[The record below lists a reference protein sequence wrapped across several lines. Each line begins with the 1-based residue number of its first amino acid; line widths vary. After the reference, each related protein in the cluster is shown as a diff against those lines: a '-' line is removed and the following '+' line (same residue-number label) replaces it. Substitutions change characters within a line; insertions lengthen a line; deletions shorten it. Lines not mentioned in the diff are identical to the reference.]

1 MPDYENLPAT
11 TPFMLRDDGV
21 LLKCGDIHP
30 YIFMSVKS
38 SLNTNLKTLNNHLDF
53 LEWFYKNTLQKDVKT
68 LIDKYKQTKDTSLL
82 SELNTLTNN
91 EFCRVRTSNY
101 KVPYGGNN
109 GRIYF
114 RISSNNGFN
123 WFDAIYNTILKYDNL
138 DYVTVVKDAQAFKDV
153 RDFDYYKIG
162 GKEINRMP
170 IEEFLTLL
178 GNPILESKESL
189 TEKAKSEEGVEMK
202 DLKETPAVSGVK
214 SNGIYS
220 VMNSAWIKEP
230 VKEDI
235 PEVDHEA
242 FEKLFKEWEDKYF
255 DLINKVGGESTIDEP
270 EDDVLV
276 EDLEDEDDLDVDWE
290 DIPDYN
296 KEFADQIFNMIDSF
310 IEKEDINESF
320 QSKNSLDHH
329 FKKHCL
335 AGSDKQS
342 KRSNVF
348 YDFVRV
354 NDYSARE
361 REVSR
366 SLNSSNLLILNSL
379 GDPEEVATAFRKLF
393 EGNKSLLLSQSCGF
407 NNNNR
412 AVAILLH
419 AYASDATTNYL
430 QNTIDFAVIRGS
442 ITYTLYPVDANY
454 LERKLNNIIKKYAVD
469 VNLIKINR

>member
-30 YIFMSVKS
+30 YIFMSVKY

-68 LIDKYKQTKDTSLL
+68 LIDKYKQTKDDSLL

-109 GRIYF
+109 GQIYF

-123 WFDAIYNTILKYDNL
+123 WFDAIYNTVLKYDNL

-162 GKEINRMP
+162 GKEINQMP
-170 IEEFLTLL
+170 IEEFLTSP
-178 GNPILESKESL
+178 GNPILENKESL
-189 TEKAKSEEGVEMK
+189 MEEGSAEMEN
-202 DLKETPAVSGVK
+202 LKEASKETNISTGVK

-220 VMNSAWIKEP
+220 VMNNSWIKEP
-230 VKEDI
+230 VKADI
-235 PEVDHEA
+235 PDIDKDA

-255 DLINKVGGESTIDEP
+255 DLINRVEVSSASASLK
-270 EDDVLV
+270 DDVLTEEV
-276 EDLEDEDDLDVDWE
+276 DDADFDFDWTDVPEYDQ
-290 DIPDYN
+290 
-296 KEFADQIFNMIDSF
+296 EFANQIFDTINSF

-320 QSKNSLDHH
+320 RSNNSLDYH

-335 AGSDKQS
+335 TGDNKKS
-342 KRSNVF
+342 KRSNIF
-348 YDFVRV
+348 YDFVNVR
-354 NDYSARE
+354 DYSSRE
-361 REVSR
+361 REISH

-379 GDPEEVATAFRKLF
+379 GDPKEVATAFKKLF
-393 EGNKSLLLSQSCGF
+393 EGDKSLLLSQSCGF
-407 NNNNR
+407 NHKNK

-419 AYASDATTNYL
+419 AYASDVTTNYL
-430 QNTIDFAVIRGS
+430 PNTVDFAVIRGNV
-442 ITYTLYPVDANY
+442 TYTLYPVDANY
-454 LERKLNNIIKKYAVD
+454 LEQKLNNIIKKYTAVTD
-469 VNLIKINR
+469 QTKINH